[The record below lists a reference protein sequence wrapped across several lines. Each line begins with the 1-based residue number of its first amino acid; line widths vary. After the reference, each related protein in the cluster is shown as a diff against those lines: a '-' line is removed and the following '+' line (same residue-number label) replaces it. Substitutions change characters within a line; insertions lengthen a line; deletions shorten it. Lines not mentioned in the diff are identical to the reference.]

1 MRLYKFDYIQDPSH
15 GWVKV
20 PIALLKRFG
29 IADKITP
36 FSYRRKAYAYLE
48 EDCDLMTL
56 VNELE
61 LRRIP
66 FMYENKIARCKHS
79 KIRSYEHYYIGD

>member
-1 MRLYKFDYIQDPSH
+1 MRVYKFDYIQDPGH

-20 PIALLKRFG
+20 PVALLERFG

-36 FSYRRKAYAYLE
+36 FSYRRKSYAYLE
-48 EDCDLMTL
+48 EDNDLSTL

-66 FMYENKIARCKHS
+66 FMYDTKIAHRKQS
-79 KIRSYEHYYIGD
+79 KIRSYQHYYIGD